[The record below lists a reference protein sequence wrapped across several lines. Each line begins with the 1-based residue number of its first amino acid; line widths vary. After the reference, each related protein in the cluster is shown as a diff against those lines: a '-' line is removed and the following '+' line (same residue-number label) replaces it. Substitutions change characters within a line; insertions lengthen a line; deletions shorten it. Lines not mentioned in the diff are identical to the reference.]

1 MEIEVLAW
9 THSSIEEMASLVGAG
24 TSLWLLV
31 PSLTMFFSWWLTGKT
46 HRFEANVTMSNN
58 VNSSISNFCLKGLL
72 EKDKLTGLNYVD
84 WLRNLRIVLRME
96 NKQRAIEEPLPAAP
110 AAGASQAVWEE
121 YEKRLTESNEAA
133 CLMLATMVPELQKGM
148 ESLGAYD
155 MANQLKDMFQRQ
167 ARQERFD
174 NVKALSEC
182 KMAPGNSVSVHV
194 LKIKSYID
202 QLERLGF
209 PISQELATDF
219 ILSSLSSSYE
229 PFFLNYQMNN
239 LEKTIM
245 ELHGMLK
252 TVESNMAKSNPLLQY
267 WPSGR
272 EKKKAA
278 PVKCK
283 GKRKAIQPNPKP
295 KTKGQGN
302 AQSDIPQSKT
312 PEDAVCFHC
321 KEVGHWRR
329 TCPKYLEELK
339 KLKANGASTSGTY
352 MIELHSTST
361 SNSWVLDTGCGT
373 KRSRKVRRGELDL
386 IMGNKQIASVDMIG
400 NYELSFSS
408 GLSVV
413 LIDCCYSAEMARNII
428 SFYALYKDANP
439 CHGIYETSITVR
451 DNRSSIYNVESTQ
464 SKNGLDKS
472 YLWHCRLGHISKKH
486 ITKLQSDGILESFD
500 HTSNDEC
507 ESCLLGKMTNAP
519 FTGTCERGKDL
530 LDIIHTDVCGPFRS
544 ATRHGERYFVTF
556 TDDFSR
562 YGYVYLIKHK
572 SETIEVFRTF
582 QNEVE
587 NQLNRKIKTLRSDR
601 GGEYLS
607 QEFQDHLRSCG
618 IIAQLTPPRTLQH
631 NGVAERRNPT
641 LLDMVRSMMSRTAL
655 PISFSGYALETAA
668 RVLNLVP
675 TKKREVPSLAYLKV
689 WGCEAYVRREAQD
702 KLEPRSERCYFF
714 YKPSENKVFVA
725 RRAWFLERE
734 LISKETSGSQIDLEE
749 IQESTSMET
758 DVGTKPTVVEPQ
770 QRVTEESDIQP
781 PPVRRSDRVRH
792 APERYNLL
800 ISDGDDTHV
809 DLDELA
815 SYQEAM
821 VGPEAAK
828 WKEAMESE
836 MQSMYDNQVWDLV
849 DHIPS
854 LKIVGHKWVFKKKTD
869 MDGKVHTYKARL
881 VAKGYTQTHG
891 VDYGETFSQVAMLKS
906 IRILIAI
913 AAFHDYEIWQMDVKT
928 AFLNGKL
935 SEDVYMTQPEGFVQS
950 EHPNRVCKLQ
960 KSIYGLKQASRSW
973 NICFDEKI
981 KEFGF
986 LRSEDEPCVR
996 TSGSIVVFLVLYV
1009 DDILLMGNDIPTLQS
1024 VKTWLGKCFSMKDMG
1039 DAAYILGIK
1048 IYRDRSRRLIGL
1060 SQSTYIDKVL
1070 KKFNMQDSNKG
1081 FISMQHGLAL
1091 SKAQCPS
1098 SSSELER
1105 MSRIPYASAIGSIM
1119 YAMICTRP
1127 DVSCALS
1134 MMSRYQANPG
1144 NDHWTVVKNILKYL
1158 RQTKEMFLVYGG
1170 AEELSVKGYTDASFQ
1185 TDRDDSC
1192 SQSGFVFLLNGGAV
1206 SWRSSKQSTV
1216 ADSTTEAEYIA
1227 VNEAAKEA
1235 VWMKKFIG
1243 DLGVVPSI
1251 QDPIEIFCD
1260 NEGAVILAKEPRS
1273 HKRTRHILRKFHYV
1287 RKVPGWTEYLDLCAS
1302 SIISSLQFPALR
1314 IHILSPMSSLSRES
1328 IVSSKGVSDNVI
1340 SIVVPL
1346 GDILGQ
1352 LDQAVTVVEDRDIII
1367 SRVGTDGNLADP
1379 FTKPLSQ
1386 TKHDAHTR
1394 SIGIRFASDL
1404 A

>member
-1 MEIEVLAW
+1 MKVRA
-9 THSSIEEMASLVGAG
+9 ASLSKG
-24 TSLWLLV
+24 TFISPSSKNTFLLFKKPASPIQTILLAPFHSDSAYNHPHLSMLQNITKLDDALQLFDEMSQRKPLPSVVKFNQLLTAVAKMKHYSCSIHVFKQMAAIRAPIDVWTTNIVIKCCCHLCCTSEGFAIVAYGLKRGVV
-31 PSLTMFFSWWLTGKT
+31 PDVCTFSTLLNGFILEDRVHEAEILFKKLIKDKHCKPNKT
-46 HRFEANVTMSNN
+46 DDNRQDSWRLKSWRGPNRALKKWRMSNN
-58 VNSSISNFCLKGLL
+58 ANSSISNFCLKGLL

-96 NKQRAIEEPLPAAP
+96 NKQRAIEEPIPAAP
-110 AAGASQAVWEE
+110 AAGASRAVREE

-133 CLMLATMVPELQKGM
+133 CLMLATMVPELQKAM

-182 KMAPGNSVSVHV
+182 KMAPGSSVSVHV
-194 LKIKSYID
+194 LKMKSYID

-219 ILSSLSSSYE
+219 ILSLLSSSYE
-229 PFFLNYQMNN
+229 PFVLNYQMNN

-245 ELHGMLK
+245 ELHGLK
-252 TVESNMAKSNPLLQY
+252 GLMY
-267 WPSGR
+267 WPVLAIRGIR
-272 EKKKAA
+272 EGGIKKKKAA
-278 PVKCK
+278 PWFERAHVLASTIIDEKAKSKPAAPVLAIREGGIKKKKVVPVK
-283 GKRKAIQPNPKP
+283 GKGKGKAIQPNPKP
-295 KTKGQGN
+295 KTKGQGK

-312 PEDAVCFHC
+312 PEDAVCFYC

-329 TCPKYLEELK
+329 SCPKYLEELK

-373 KRSRKVRRGELDL
+373 HICTNVQGLKRSRKVRRGELDL

-428 SFYALYKDANP
+428 SFYVLYKDGFDFGFDNGSILVYKNNVLYFKANP
-439 CHGIYETSITVR
+439 CHGIYETSITTIEVQFIIR
-451 DNRSSIYNVESTQ
+451 ICGTVVLVTLARNASPNSNRMGFWNHLTIHRMMNM
-464 SKNGLDKS
+464 
-472 YLWHCRLGHISKKH
+472 
-486 ITKLQSDGILESFD
+486 TK
-500 HTSNDEC
+500 
-507 ESCLLGKMTNAP
+507 AP

-530 LDIIHTDVCGPFRS
+530 LDIVHTDVCGPFRS

-556 TDDFSR
+556 TYDFRR
-562 YGYVYLIKHK
+562 YGYVYPIKHK

-587 NQLNRKIKTLRSDR
+587 NQLNWKIKTLRSDR

-618 IIAQLTPPRTLQH
+618 IIAQLTPPRTPQH
-631 NGVAERRNPT
+631 NGVAERRNRT
-641 LLDMVRSMMSRTAL
+641 LLDMVR
-655 PISFSGYALETAA
+655 FWGYALETAA

-675 TKKREVPSLAYLKV
+675 TKKVSKTPSEIWSGEVPSLAYLKF

-702 KLEPRSERCYFF
+702 KLEPRSERCYFVGYPTNSFGYLF

-734 LISKETSGSQIDLEE
+734 LISKETSGSQIDIEE

-758 DVGTKPTVVEPQ
+758 DVGTSSQQQVVEPTVVEPQ
-770 QRVTEESDIQP
+770 QRVTKESDIQP

-800 ISDGDDTHV
+800 ISDGDDTQV
-809 DLDELA
+809 AFDEPT

-821 VGPEAAK
+821 ADPEAAK

-854 LKIVGHKWVFKKKTD
+854 LKIKKTD

-891 VDYGETFSQVAMLKS
+891 VDYDETFSPVAMLKS

-913 AAFHDYEIWQMDVKT
+913 AAFHDYEIWQIDVKT

-935 SEDVYMTQPEGFVQS
+935 SEDVYMTQLEGFVQS

-973 NICFDEKI
+973 NICFDEKV

-986 LRSEDEPCVR
+986 LRSEDEPCVYVR

-1070 KKFNMQDSNKG
+1070 KKFNMQDSKKE
-1081 FISMQHGLAL
+1081 FIPMQH
-1091 SKAQCPS
+1091 
-1098 SSSELER
+1098 ELER

-1134 MMSRYQANPG
+1134 MTSRYQANPG
-1144 NDHWTVVKNILKYL
+1144 NDH
-1158 RQTKEMFLVYGG
+1158 
-1170 AEELSVKGYTDASFQ
+1170 
-1185 TDRDDSC
+1185 
-1192 SQSGFVFLLNGGAV
+1192 
-1206 SWRSSKQSTV
+1206 
-1216 ADSTTEAEYIA
+1216 
-1227 VNEAAKEA
+1227 
-1235 VWMKKFIG
+1235 
-1243 DLGVVPSI
+1243 
-1251 QDPIEIFCD
+1251 
-1260 NEGAVILAKEPRS
+1260 
-1273 HKRTRHILRKFHYV
+1273 
-1287 RKVPGWTEYLDLCAS
+1287 
-1302 SIISSLQFPALR
+1302 
-1314 IHILSPMSSLSRES
+1314 
-1328 IVSSKGVSDNVI
+1328 
-1340 SIVVPL
+1340 
-1346 GDILGQ
+1346 
-1352 LDQAVTVVEDRDIII
+1352 
-1367 SRVGTDGNLADP
+1367 
-1379 FTKPLSQ
+1379 
-1386 TKHDAHTR
+1386 
-1394 SIGIRFASDL
+1394 
-1404 A
+1404 